1 LPAVELALDLT
12 RSVVD
17 LTGGPVEISCRRA
30 GRAAILELTGR
41 CDVSADETE
50 LEPFRDVLARLIAEG
65 CLHVAANLENLRS
78 VDARGLGEFVFAHKL
93 LSAAGGDLLIV
104 APSSRIRTMLSITR
118 LDTVFRL
125 CQSVDE
131 IERVCRL

>member
-1 LPAVELALDLT
+1 
-12 RSVVD
+12 
-17 LTGGPVEISCRRA
+17 
-30 GRAAILELTGR
+30 LELTGR
-41 CDVSADETE
+41 CVVSADETE

-118 LDTVFRL
+118 LDTVLRL

-131 IERVCRL
+131 IEIETVCRPEAVFSSTLPRRTQPGN